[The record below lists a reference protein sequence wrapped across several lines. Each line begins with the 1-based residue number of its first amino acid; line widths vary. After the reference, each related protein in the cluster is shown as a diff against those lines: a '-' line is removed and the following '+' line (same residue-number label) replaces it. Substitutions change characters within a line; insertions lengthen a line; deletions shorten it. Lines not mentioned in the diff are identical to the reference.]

1 MAANQGRTTCVTR
14 SSSRFSIVRSFTMIT
29 RLATPLTRLCIA
41 VGLVP
46 AFAVLSGCAAPATA
60 DRYPANVRPS
70 YPVDAPASARRD
82 YRRAPDER
90 LFEAKVLSA
99 RAVMTAGG
107 QRCWIE
113 REDVPPPRSGANVP
127 GALAGAVIG
136 GILGH
141 QIGGGSGRDLATV
154 GGVVAG
160 AAIGSQV
167 GQSSPTGPTTQDV
180 QRCSPAGGRDQI
192 DYWDVTY
199 EFRGVFHRVQLTD
212 RPGSSVTVNARGE
225 PRE

>member
-1 MAANQGRTTCVTR
+1 M
-14 SSSRFSIVRSFTMIT
+14 FI
-29 RLATPLTRLCIA
+29 RLPSPLTRLCIA
-41 VGLVP
+41 AALVP
-46 AFAVLSGCAAPATA
+46 VFSVLSGCAAPAPA
-60 DRYPANVRPS
+60 DRYPATVRPS
-70 YPVDAPASARRD
+70 YPVAEPAPVRRD
-82 YRRAPDER
+82 YRRAPNER

-107 QRCWIE
+107 QRCWME
-113 REDVPPPRSGANVP
+113 REEVPPQRSSTNVP

-141 QIGGGSGRDLATV
+141 QIGGGTGRDLATV

-167 GQSSPTGPTTQDV
+167 GQPSQDGPTTQDV
-180 QRCSPAGGRDQI
+180 QRCSSTGRRDQV

-199 EFRGVFHRVQLTD
+199 EFRGVFHRAQLTE
-212 RPGSSVTVNARGE
+212 RPGQTVTVNAQGE

>member
-1 MAANQGRTTCVTR
+1 MT
-14 SSSRFSIVRSFTMIT
+14 T
-29 RLATPLTRLCIA
+29 RLPFSPLTRLCIA
-41 VGLVP
+41 VVLAP
-46 AFAVLSGCAAPATA
+46 VLSGLSACVAPPTA
-60 DRYPANVRPS
+60 QRYPATVRPS
-70 YPVDAPASARRD
+70 YPVAEPAPVRRD
-82 YRRAPDER
+82 YRRAPNEQ
-90 LFEAKVLSA
+90 LYEAKVLSA
-99 RAVMTAGG
+99 RAVMIAGG

-113 REDVPPPRSGANVP
+113 REEVPPQRSGSTNVP

-141 QIGGGSGRDLATV
+141 QIGGGTGRDLATV

-167 GQSSPTGPTTQDV
+167 GQPSQDGPTTQDV
-180 QRCSPAGGRDQI
+180 QRCSPTGSRDQV

-199 EFRGVFHRVQLTD
+199 EFRGIFHRTQLSY
-212 RPGSSVTVNARGE
+212 RPGQTVTVNARGE

>member
-1 MAANQGRTTCVTR
+1 M
-14 SSSRFSIVRSFTMIT
+14 ST
-29 RLATPLTRLCIA
+29 RLPTPLTRLCIA
-41 VGLVP
+41 AVLAP
-46 AFAVLSGCAAPATA
+46 AFAVLSGCAAPAPA
-60 DRYPANVRPS
+60 DRYPVAVRPS
-70 YPVDAPASARRD
+70 HPEAGPSSARRD

-99 RAVMTAGG
+99 RAVMTTGG
-107 QRCWIE
+107 QRCWME
-113 REDVPPPRSGANVP
+113 REEVPPPRSSANVP

-167 GQSSPTGPTTQDV
+167 GQSSQRGPVTRDV
-180 QRCSPAGGRDQI
+180 QRCSPSGSRDEV
-192 DYWDVTY
+192 DYWDVSY
-199 EFRGVFHRVQLTD
+199 EFGGVFHHVQMTE
-212 RPGSSVTVNARGE
+212 RPGPSVTVNAQGE

>member
-1 MAANQGRTTCVTR
+1 MTTR
-14 SSSRFSIVRSFTMIT
+14 IPS
-29 RLATPLTRLCIA
+29 PLTRLCIGA
-41 VGLVP
+41 VLV
-46 AFAVLSGCAAPATA
+46 ASLSGLSGCAAPDRA
-60 DRYPANVRPS
+60 DRYPASARPS
-70 YPVDAPASARRD
+70 HPMDAPASTRRD

-90 LFEAKVLSA
+90 LYEARVLTA
-99 RAVMTAGG
+99 RAVMIAGG
-107 QRCWIE
+107 QRCWME
-113 REDVPPPRSGANVP
+113 REEVPPPRSSTNVP

-160 AAIGSQV
+160 VAIGSQV
-167 GQSSPTGPTTQDV
+167 GQSSQRGPVTQEV
-180 QRCSPAGGRDQI
+180 QRCSPSGGRDRV

-199 EFRGVFHRVQLTD
+199 EFRGVLHHVQLTE
-212 RPGSSVTVNARGE
+212 RPGPSVTVNAQGE

>member
-1 MAANQGRTTCVTR
+1 MT
-14 SSSRFSIVRSFTMIT
+14 I
-29 RLATPLTRLCIA
+29 RLPSPLTRLCIA
-41 VGLVP
+41 AARASV
-46 AFAVLSGCAAPATA
+46 FSVLSGCAAPAPA
-60 DRYPANVRPS
+60 DRYPATVRPS
-70 YPVDAPASARRD
+70 YPVAEPAPVRRD
-82 YRRAPDER
+82 YRRAPNER

-107 QRCWIE
+107 QRCWME
-113 REDVPPPRSGANVP
+113 REEVPPQRSSTNVP

-141 QIGGGSGRDLATV
+141 QIGGGTGRDLATV

-160 AAIGSQV
+160 AAIGSKV
-167 GQSSPTGPTTQDV
+167 GQPSQDGPTTQDV
-180 QRCSPAGGRDQI
+180 QRCSPTGRRDQV

-199 EFRGVFHRVQLTD
+199 EFRGIFHRTQLTD
-212 RPGSSVTVNARGE
+212 RPGQTVTVNAQGE

>member
-1 MAANQGRTTCVTR
+1 MN
-14 SSSRFSIVRSFTMIT
+14 T
-29 RLATPLTRLCIA
+29 RLPTPLTRLCIA
-41 VGLVP
+41 VVLVP
-46 AFAVLSGCAAPATA
+46 VISGLSGCAAPAPA
-60 DRYPANVRPS
+60 DRYPATVRPS
-70 YPVDAPASARRD
+70 HPEAGPSSARRD

-99 RAVMTAGG
+99 RAVMSAGG
-107 QRCWIE
+107 QRCWME
-113 REDVPPPRSGANVP
+113 REEVPPPRSSANVP

-141 QIGGGSGRDLATV
+141 QIGGGSGKDLATV

-167 GQSSPTGPTTQDV
+167 GQSSQRGPVTQDV
-180 QRCSPAGGRDQI
+180 QRCSPSGGRDQV

-199 EFRGVFHRVQLTD
+199 EFRGVIHHVQLTE
-212 RPGSSVTVNARGE
+212 RPGPSVTVNAQGE

>member
-1 MAANQGRTTCVTR
+1 MTH
-14 SSSRFSIVRSFTMIT
+14 
-29 RLATPLTRLCIA
+29 RLSTPLTHLCLA
-41 VGLVP
+41 LVLVP
-46 AFAVLSGCAAPATA
+46 AASVLSGCAAPAPA
-60 DRYPANVRPS
+60 DRTPAATRPT
-70 YPVDAPASARRD
+70 YPVAEPAPVRRD
-82 YRRAPDER
+82 YRRAPNER
-90 LFEAKVLSA
+90 LFEARVLSA
-99 RAVMTAGG
+99 RAVMTTGG
-107 QRCWIE
+107 QRCWME
-113 REDVPPPRSGANVP
+113 LEEVPPARGSTNVP

-141 QIGGGSGRDLATV
+141 QIGGGTGQDLATV

-167 GQSSPTGPTTQDV
+167 GRQAQDSSRGTQEV
-180 QRCSPAGGRDQI
+180 QRCSPAGSRDRI

-212 RPGSSVTVNARGE
+212 RPGPSVTVNAQGD

>member
-1 MAANQGRTTCVTR
+1 MN
-14 SSSRFSIVRSFTMIT
+14 T
-29 RLATPLTRLCIA
+29 RLPTPLTRLCIA
-41 VGLVP
+41 VVLVP
-46 AFAVLSGCAAPATA
+46 VISGLSGCAAPAPA
-60 DRYPANVRPS
+60 DRYPATVRPS
-70 YPVDAPASARRD
+70 YPADAPSSGRRD

-90 LFEAKVLSA
+90 LYEAKVLSA
-99 RAVMTAGG
+99 RAVMIADG

-113 REDVPPPRSGANVP
+113 REEVPSTRSSANVP

-141 QIGGGSGRDLATV
+141 QIGGGSGKDLATV

-167 GQSSPTGPTTQDV
+167 GQPSQNSPTTQDV
-180 QRCSPAGGRDQI
+180 QRCSPSGGRDRV

-199 EFRGVFHRVQLTD
+199 EFRGVLHHVQLTD
-212 RPGSSVTVNARGE
+212 RPGPSVTVNAQGE

>member
-1 MAANQGRTTCVTR
+1 
-14 SSSRFSIVRSFTMIT
+14 MIT
-29 RLATPLTRLCIA
+29 RLPSPLTRLCIA
-41 VGLVP
+41 AALVP
-46 AFAVLSGCAAPATA
+46 VFSVLSGCAAPAPA
-60 DRYPANVRPS
+60 DRYPATVRPS
-70 YPVDAPASARRD
+70 YPVAEPAPVRRD
-82 YRRAPDER
+82 YRRAPNER

-107 QRCWIE
+107 QRCWME
-113 REDVPPPRSGANVP
+113 REEVPPQRSSTNVP

-141 QIGGGSGRDLATV
+141 QIGGGTGRDLATV

-167 GQSSPTGPTTQDV
+167 GQPSQDGPTTQDV
-180 QRCSPAGGRDQI
+180 QRCSPTGRRDQV

-199 EFRGVFHRVQLTD
+199 EFRGIFHRTQLTD
-212 RPGSSVTVNARGE
+212 RPGQTVTVNAQGE
-225 PRE
+225 PRM

>member
-1 MAANQGRTTCVTR
+1 MTPRLPFSR
-14 SSSRFSIVRSFTMIT
+14 SH
-29 RLATPLTRLCIA
+29 LCIA
-41 VGLVP
+41 AVVLLP
-46 AFAVLSGCAAPATA
+46 AAWGLSGCAVPYPVE
-60 DRYPANVRPS
+60 RYPATVQPSQPS
-70 YPVDAPASARRD
+70 YPYTGQMPLQRD
-82 YRRAPDER
+82 YRRAPNEQ
-90 LFEAKVLSA
+90 LYEAKVLSA
-99 RAVMTAGG
+99 RAVLMAGG

-113 REDVPPPRSGANVP
+113 REQVAAPRSTTNVP

-141 QIGGGSGRDLATV
+141 QIGGGTGQDLATV

-167 GQSSPTGPTTQDV
+167 GQQPQDGTPYTQDV
-180 QRCSPAGGRDQI
+180 QRCSQVGSRDQI

-199 EFRGVFHRVQLTD
+199 EFRGIYHRTQLTYQ
-212 RPGSSVTVNARGE
+212 PGPTITVNANGE